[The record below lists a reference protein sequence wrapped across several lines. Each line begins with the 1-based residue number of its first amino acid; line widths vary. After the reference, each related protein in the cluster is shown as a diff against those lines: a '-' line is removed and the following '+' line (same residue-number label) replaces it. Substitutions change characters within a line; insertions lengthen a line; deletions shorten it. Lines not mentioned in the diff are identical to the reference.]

1 MQVLSLPKTPSIG
14 FAIASESEHDCRM
27 IGIAFLFVRIWL
39 TLLPRKACDWLFL
52 FLRVRNLFLHP
63 SVVIA
68 GPTPGGS
75 PDVVLYPDVDPF
87 IADRLRG
94 VLRY

>member
-1 MQVLSLPKTPSIG
+1 MRHPGNAGLNLRLAIFI
-14 FAIASESEHDCRM
+14 FACEEPI
-27 IGIAFLFVRIWL
+27 
-39 TLLPRKACDWLFL
+39 
-52 FLRVRNLFLHP
+52 LHP

-75 PDVVLYPDVDPF
+75 PDVVLYPDMVPF
-87 IADRLRG
+87 IADHLRG

>member
-1 MQVLSLPKTPSIG
+1 MGPPQAEVHYHRYANPVR
-14 FAIASESEHDCRM
+14 IASSLCADM
-27 IGIAFLFVRIWL
+27 IFGKD
-39 TLLPRKACDWLFL
+39 TCDWLFL
-52 FLRVRNLFLHP
+52 FLRVRNLFLHL
-63 SVVIA
+63 SVGIA